1 MVVNS
6 LASWMSM
13 RLLRPRTQPSPSA
26 SPTQTQ
32 QLQQQQQKSRQV
44 SQANHEG

>member
-6 LASWMSM
+6 LASWMAL

-26 SPTQTQ
+26 QPAQTQ
-32 QLQQQQQKSRQV
+32 QQV
-44 SQANHEG
+44 SQASHEG